1 LSKKIAII
9 GLGYVGLPLAVEFAN
24 HYNVIGFDY
33 NTARINQ
40 LKNENDNTLE
50 IDKRRLNSILNS
62 GKVLFTYTES
72 DLLNCDFYIITVPT
86 PVDKYNVPD
95 FTSLLNASELV
106 GQNMK
111 NGAIIIYESTVYP
124 GATEEICVPVL
135 ENISGLKFNQ
145 DFFVG
150 YSPERINPGSKDKTL
165 TKITKII
172 SGSDEKT
179 ANKIQ
184 DLYNLI
190 ITAGTY
196 KASSIKVAEAAKV
209 MENVQRDVNIAV
221 VNEMARIFNKLA
233 IDTTEVLEAA
243 GTKWNFINI
252 KPGLVGGHCIG
263 IDPYYLIQKA
273 QDAGYHPEIML
284 AARRLNEDMS
294 NYVAHELIKLMIQKE
309 IMIKNSKILILGIT
323 FKENCPDLRNTKVVD
338 MVQILH
344 DYNIETVIYDPWV
357 NADLIKKTY
366 NFNAVSELNNTDKYD
381 AVLLAVA
388 HDEFKNIN
396 VPALCKN
403 PGVIYDLKSLLPKEQ
418 VDKRL

>member
-1 LSKKIAII
+1 MSKKIAII

>member
-1 LSKKIAII
+1 M
-9 GLGYVGLPLAVEFAN
+9 GLPLAVEFAN

>member
-1 LSKKIAII
+1 
-9 GLGYVGLPLAVEFAN
+9 
-24 HYNVIGFDY
+24 
-33 NTARINQ
+33 
-40 LKNENDNTLE
+40 
-50 IDKRRLNSILNS
+50 
-62 GKVLFTYTES
+62 
-72 DLLNCDFYIITVPT
+72 
-86 PVDKYNVPD
+86 
-95 FTSLLNASELV
+95 
-106 GQNMK
+106 
-111 NGAIIIYESTVYP
+111 
-124 GATEEICVPVL
+124 
-135 ENISGLKFNQ
+135 
-145 DFFVG
+145 
-150 YSPERINPGSKDKTL
+150 
-165 TKITKII
+165 
-172 SGSDEKT
+172 
-179 ANKIQ
+179 
-184 DLYNLI
+184 
-190 ITAGTY
+190 
-196 KASSIKVAEAAKV
+196 
-209 MENVQRDVNIAV
+209 
-221 VNEMARIFNKLA
+221 
-233 IDTTEVLEAA
+233 LEAA